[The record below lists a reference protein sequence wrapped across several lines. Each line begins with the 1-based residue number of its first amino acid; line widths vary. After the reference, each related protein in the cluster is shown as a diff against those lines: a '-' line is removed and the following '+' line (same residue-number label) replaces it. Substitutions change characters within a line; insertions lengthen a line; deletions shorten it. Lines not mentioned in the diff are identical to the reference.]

1 MATFTNNAKMQ
12 SSAPT
17 VPDLIPPLNVTTPT
31 TPTVSP
37 VAPPPNTPAL
47 TRAAAPNSQ
56 STLHPSMHASP
67 KMQCHISQPWDNQ
80 THLSLQQRT
89 HMYPP
94 PITPIALVQFSTL
107 QILHGNT
114 KIQHSHHHRLTTSAL
129 LLNRGSLKPCWGPTD
144 NWLTPPTQTITPT
157 PAPQGLQTTDG
168 TSKTTGPPHPN
179 PNNIPLP
186 QSQTLFQYGF
196 VPNPPTQF
204 QPVNQFFNPNNY
216 ANEAW

>member
-1 MATFTNNAKMQ
+1 MQ

-17 VPDLIPPLNVTTPT
+17 APDLIPPPNVTTPM

-37 VAPPPNTPAL
+37 AAPPPNMPAL

-56 STLHPSMHASP
+56 STLHPLMHASP
-67 KMQCHISQPWDNQ
+67 KMQCHISQSWDNL

-94 PITPIALVQFSTL
+94 PITPIALVQFPTL
-107 QILHGNT
+107 RILHCNT
-114 KIQHSHHHRLTTSAL
+114 KIQHSHHHHPNDQRTPPQQRLTQTMLGPNGQLANTSNTNNNANAGPSRPSD
-129 LLNRGSLKPCWGPTD
+129 NRW
-144 NWLTPPTQTITPT
+144 NIQNY
-157 PAPQGLQTTDG
+157 QH
-168 TSKTTGPPHPN
+168 GPPRPN
-179 PNNIPLP
+179 PNNIPLL

-204 QPVNQFFNPNNY
+204 QPVSQFFNPNDY